1 MDKTINIKLKVW
13 RQKGPKAKGSF
24 ETYSLDGISVDSS
37 FLEMLDVLNE
47 KLINDGKEPI
57 VFDHDCREGIC
68 GMCSLYINGHPHGPD
83 EDITTCQLHMRK
95 FKDGETITVEPWRS
109 AGFPVIRD
117 LMVDRTAF
125 DKIMQAG
132 GYVSVNTGGVP
143 DANAIP
149 IPKPK
154 ADEAMDAASCIGC
167 GACVAACKNG
177 SAMLFVSAKVSQLA
191 LLPQGR
197 VEASRRAKAM
207 VAKMDELGF
216 GNCTNTTACEQECPK
231 NVSISNIARL
241 NREFITAKFKD

>member
-1 MDKTINIKLKVW
+1 MEKLINITLKVW
-13 RQKGPKAKGSF
+13 RQRGPKEKGSF
-24 ETYSLDGISVDSS
+24 ETHKLDGISTESS
-37 FLEMLDVLNE
+37 FLEMLDILNE
-47 KLINDGKEPI
+47 KLVNDGKEPV

-68 GMCSLYINGHPHGPD
+68 GMCSLYVNGHPHGPD

-95 FKDGETITVEPWRS
+95 FKDEETITVEPWRS

-117 LMVDRTAF
+117 LMVDRRAF
-125 DKIMQAG
+125 DKIMQSG
-132 GYVSVNTGGVP
+132 GYVNVNTGGIP

-149 IPKPK
+149 ISKID
-154 ADEAMDAASCIGC
+154 ADEAMDSASCIGC

-197 VEASRRAKAM
+197 VEAARRAKAM

-216 GNCTNTTACEQECPK
+216 GNCTNTQACEVECPK
-231 NVSISNIARL
+231 NISISNIARL
-241 NREFITAKFKD
+241 NREFLKAKFKD